1 MVFSSI
7 LFVFMF
13 LPAVLLVHFLVRG
26 VRARNLVLLAAS
38 LLFYAWG
45 EPVFVLAMIASILC
59 NYVLALAIGKAGS
72 FQIRKEIL
80 ILAIAANLALLFVFK
95 YLNFTVKAAND
106 LLQLEIPPTNIALPI
121 GISFFTFQA
130 MSYCVDV
137 YRGDAGVQKNPLE
150 LALYISF
157 FPQLIAGPIVRYNT
171 ISEQIR
177 GPRRITAETFA
188 YGVRRFLT
196 GFLKKV
202 ILANNLSLA
211 AHDQFQILDF
221 SSAGHGAF
229 FYWIGVFAYGLQ
241 IFFDFSGYSDMAIGL
256 GAMFGF
262 RFEENFRYPFTAGTV
277 TAFWQNWHISLGR
290 WFRDYVYIPLGGS
303 RVKPSR
309 NIRNLFVVWLFT
321 GIWHGANYTYIAW
334 GLAFFVLLVIEKF
347 VVRVES
353 RGKVMRV
360 LWHVVTQLAI
370 LFLWAM
376 FNAVG
381 IKQALHYW
389 MAMLGLYGNG
399 TGFTEPAVI
408 RLFREYGVFMAA
420 GLVFT
425 YPTALR
431 VAARVRENKTISDI
445 ADIAVPVL
453 YLAGFLW
460 AVSYLV
466 TGANNPFIYFMF

>member
-7 LFVFMF
+7 LFTFMF

-26 VRARNLVLLAAS
+26 MRARNLVLLAAS
-38 LLFYAWG
+38 LFFYAWG
-45 EPVFVLAMIASILC
+45 EPVFVLVMIASILC
-59 NYVLALAIGKAGS
+59 NYVLALAIGKTES
-72 FQIRKEIL
+72 VQLRKEIL

-95 YLNFTVKAAND
+95 YLNFAVKAVND
-106 LLQLEIPPTNIALPI
+106 LFQLAIPPTDIALPI

-130 MSYCVDV
+130 MSYCIDV
-137 YRGDAGVQKNPLE
+137 YRKDAGVQKNPLD

-177 GPRRITAETFA
+177 GPRQITTESFA

-196 GFLKKV
+196 GFVKKV

-211 AHDQFQILDF
+211 AYDQFQILDF
-221 SSAGHGAF
+221 ASAGHGAF
-229 FYWIGVFAYGLQ
+229 FYWIGAFAYALQ
-241 IFFDFSGYSDMAIGL
+241 IYFDFSGYSDMAIGL

-262 RFEENFRYPFTAGTV
+262 RFEENFRYPYTAGTV

-303 RVKPSR
+303 RVKTSR
-309 NIRNLFVVWLFT
+309 IIRNLFVVWLLT
-321 GIWHGANYTYIAW
+321 GIWHGANYTFIAW
-334 GLAFFVLLVIEKF
+334 GMGYFVLLVFEKF
-347 VVRVES
+347 VLRIS
-353 RGKVMRV
+353 GRGKHVRF
-360 LWHVVTQLAI
+360 LWHIVTQIAVI
-370 LFLWAM
+370 SLWVM

-389 MAMLGLYGNG
+389 MAMAGLYGNG
-399 TGFTEPAVI
+399 FGFTEPAVI
-408 RLFREYGVFMAA
+408 RLFREYGIWMAA

-425 YPTALR
+425 YPVAPR
-431 VAARVRENKTISDI
+431 VAARVRENKTVSDI

-466 TGANNPFIYFMF
+466 TGAHNPFIYFQF